1 MTTENLEV
9 NNENIK
15 KILNLIQI
23 GKISEAINDLETIT
37 KKEKENYKYFFFI
50 RYVIFVFKEIRF
62 G

>member
-23 GKISEAINDLETIT
+23 GKISEAINDLETIK
-37 KKEKENYKYFFFI
+37 KKEKENYKYFFLL
-50 RYVIFVFKEIRF
+50 
-62 G
+62 GT

>member
-23 GKISEAINDLETIT
+23 GKISEAINDLETIKT
-37 KKEKENYKYFFFI
+37 EILLADISQIEKKLEKNSK
-50 RYVIFVFKEIRF
+50 KK
-62 G
+62 